1 MTTPAHGISPEL
13 LQALGWTLVH
23 FIWQGAA
30 LAALFAVANTA
41 CRRAT
46 TRYALAVITL
56 VLMMAA
62 PVITFTSLT
71 QQKDPAVSYGAQRAS
86 ASAVKPVQGVS
97 VKARPSA
104 PVPEIP
110 TSKPVG
116 ILWFVE
122 AWFLGVALLSLR
134 TAGGLFLIERMR
146 RKEIKPV
153 ARELFEKCLV
163 LQKKMGLERVIW
175 YCECLRLD
183 APAVLGWVRPVV
195 LLPARALTG
204 LSEEQIGMV
213 IAHELA
219 HIRRLDCF
227 VNLFQIGVET
237 LLFYHPAVWWVSQRI
252 RTERE
257 HCCDDAAVALCGDAV
272 NYARALTLMEE
283 WRAAPSLMMAANR
296 SPLSKRVVR
305 LLGLD
310 GPAGRFRV
318 AGLVVGIT
326 CLAAAMLAGNAFLGV
341 AHAALGSKANV
352 TQTQEPIS
360 LAVAQEPGSSTIVV
374 RPANASTYREG
385 FASTEQA
392 GKDKD
397 QDKDKDK
404 DKERRA
410 ADQTA
415 NKESYLDAM
424 EAAGFKNLSA
434 DELIAMKIQGVTPAY
449 VKEIHDLGMKPTAE
463 EFIGM
468 RVQGITPEYIR
479 DMRSIAPNLGVDDLI
494 GMKVQGITPQYAS
507 EMRGLGLKAD
517 PENLIGLRVQGI
529 TPQYVNEIRG
539 LGLKT
544 DADDLIGMKVQGIT
558 PEYVKGMQALGFRP
572 DSDELIGMKV
582 QGVTPEYVRG
592 MQATGLKPDIENLIG
607 MKVQGITPEYVKSM
621 QDAGFKNVEVDE
633 LIGAKVQGITPEFI
647 EKARKHG
654 FQNLALDKLIA
665 LKEAG
670 VL

>member
-1 MTTPAHGISPEL
+1 MRTLAHGISPEL
-13 LQALGWTLVH
+13 LQALGWTLLH
-23 FIWQGAA
+23 FVWQGAA
-30 LAALFAVANTA
+30 LAALFAVANTV

-56 VLMMAA
+56 GLMIAA
-62 PVITFTSLT
+62 PVITFTGLT
-71 QQKDPAVSYGAQRAS
+71 RQKDPAVRYGAQGAS

-97 VKARPSA
+97 VTARPSA
-104 PVPEIP
+104 PAPEIP
-110 TSKPVG
+110 ASQPAG

-122 AWFLGVALLSLR
+122 AWFLGVVLLSLR
-134 TAGGLFLIERMR
+134 TAGGLFVIEKMR

-163 LQKKMGLERVIW
+163 LQKKMGFERVIR

-183 APAVLGWVRPVV
+183 APAVLGWFRPVV

-204 LSEEQIGMV
+204 LSEDQIEMI

-227 VNLFQIGVET
+227 VNLFQIGMET

-257 HCCDDAAVALCGDAV
+257 HCCDDEAVALCGDAV
-272 NYARALTLMEE
+272 NYARALTMMEE
-283 WRAAPSLMMAANR
+283 WRTAPSLLMAANR
-296 SPLSKRVVR
+296 SPLSQRVVR

-310 GPAGRFRV
+310 GAVGRFRV
-318 AGLVVGIT
+318 AGLAVGVA
-326 CLAAAMLAGNAFLGV
+326 CLAGAMLAGNAFLGV
-341 AHAALGSKANV
+341 AHAALGGKA
-352 TQTQEPIS
+352 TSSPAQASTR
-360 LAVAQEPGSSTIVV
+360 LAPAQEQGSSSVIVV
-374 RPANASTYREG
+374 RPAKASTYTKS
-385 FASTEQA
+385 FASTQQTA
-392 GKDKD
+392 
-397 QDKDKDK
+397 KDKDK
-404 DKERRA
+404 DKEQKA
-410 ADQTA
+410 TDQTA

-449 VKEIHDLGMKPTAE
+449 VKEIHDLGMKPSAE

-479 DMRSIAPNLGVDDLI
+479 DMRKIGANLGVDELI
-494 GMKVQGITPQYAS
+494 GMKVQGITPQYANDMRGLGLQADPENLIGMKVQGITPEYVT
-507 EMRGLGLKAD
+507 EMRGLGLKT
-517 PENLIGLRVQGI
+517 N
-529 TPQYVNEIRG
+529 T
-539 LGLKT
+539 
-544 DADDLIGMKVQGIT
+544 DDLIGMKVQGIT
-558 PEYVKGMQALGFRP
+558 PEYVKGMQALGFKP
-572 DSDELIGMKV
+572 DSEALIGMKV

-592 MQATGLKPDIENLIG
+592 MQATGLKPDVDNLIG

-621 QDAGFKNVEVDE
+621 QDAGFKNLDIDE

-654 FQNLALDKLIA
+654 FQNLTLDKLMA